1 MQRGP
6 LKKACRLR
14 QAFFLSLLL
23 LCVACAGGSPLDSRL
38 DIAERV
44 AHSARLEPAR
54 FQAGAFELHGY
65 RLYRRPGDGELTVY
79 IEGDGLAWNAFGTA
93 PSPDPTPRDPVA
105 LRLMAVD
112 PAPNRLYLARPCQY
126 LNTTALSRCSYL
138 YWTSHRF
145 AEEVGASRVRLV
157 GYSGGGALAALVAP
171 RLSGAVELVTIAAPL
186 DHADWTR
193 TMRISPMT
201 GSLNPADLGPRLA
214 GVSQTHFVSPRDVIV
229 PESVT
234 RSYLAALGPDAGNA
248 RIVRVKDVDHWCCW
262 PDVWPRL
269 LSGMAATAR

>member
-145 AEEVGASRVRLV
+145 AEEVVAAFAGVVDAQRRAVGASRVRLV

-171 RLSGAVELVTIAAPL
+171 RLSGAVELVTIAAPI
-186 DHADWTR
+186 T
-193 TMRISPMT
+193 PT
-201 GSLNPADLGPRLA
+201 GPAPCA
-214 GVSQTHFVSPRDVIV
+214 S
-229 PESVT
+229 
-234 RSYLAALGPDAGNA
+234 A
-248 RIVRVKDVDHWCCW
+248 R
-262 PDVWPRL
+262 
-269 LSGMAATAR
+269 